1 MKVLGNI
8 LWILIIGWISA
19 ALWVLFGVLCFMTII
34 MIPFGYQCF
43 KIALFS
49 LCPFG
54 QSLEFDGGPAS
65 VIVNIIWAILFG
77 LPIAAFHV
85 AIGIMLCM
93 TIVGIPFGL
102 QCFKIAAIG
111 MIPFGSRGVSES

>member
-1 MKVLGNI
+1 MLVPPI
-8 LWILIIGWISA
+8 
-19 ALWVLFGVLCFMTII
+19 FMTII

-54 QSLEFDGGPAS
+54 QNLEFDGGPAS
-65 VIVNIIWAILFG
+65 VIVNIIWAIFFG
-77 LPIAAFHV
+77 LFIAAFHV

-93 TIVGIPFGL
+93 TIIGIPFGL

-111 MIPFGSRGVSES
+111 MIPFKSRGVSKS